1 VRAARF
7 VGPGRPLSVEEV
19 ADPAPG
25 ASEVVVRVE
34 ACGIC
39 ASDLHFVRG
48 EIPLPV
54 VPPLTLGHEP
64 AGVVQAV
71 GAEVPVW
78 KPGDRVAVA
87 AGKACM
93 RCRACAAG
101 LLEECRAPQVMGAH
115 YDGAFA
121 ELVAAPW
128 YSLAKLPDAVPFE
141 HGAIACDAVS
151 TPYAALVD
159 RGGLRPGERVGL
171 WGIGGLGTH
180 AVQIARLA
188 GASFIA
194 AVDPIPEAR
203 ERALRLGA
211 DVAFAPSEDVPNGI
225 RDATRG
231 RGLELAVD
239 LIGKQAVIRQAM
251 ASCTRR
257 GRIVVVGQSFE
268 PLDLGPL
275 AFVSFLGLSIL
286 GHLGYSKGHLEDVL
300 ALMASGRLDVSGS
313 ISDRLPLDRVQE
325 GIDRLASKEGA
336 PVRLL
341 VTPNAGQS

>member
-1 VRAARF
+1 MRAARF
-7 VGPGRPLSVEEV
+7 TGPLQPLSVEEIPDPTPGP
-19 ADPAPG
+19 AD
-25 ASEVVVRVE
+25 VVVRVE

-39 ASDLHFVRG
+39 ASDLHFLHG
-48 EIPLPV
+48 EIPLPAI
-54 VPPLTLGHEP
+54 PPLTLGHEP
-64 AGVVQAV
+64 SGVVESV
-71 GAEVPVW
+71 GPEVPVW
-78 KPGDRVAVA
+78 KAGDRVSIA

-93 RCRACAAG
+93 QCRACATG

-121 ELVAAPW
+121 ELVLTPW
-128 YSLAKLPDAVPFE
+128 YSLAKLPDEVPFE

-151 TPYAALVD
+151 TPYAALLD
-159 RGGLRPGERVGL
+159 RGALRPGERVGL

-180 AVQIARLA
+180 AVQVARLA

-194 AVDPIPEAR
+194 AIDPIPEAR

-211 DVAFAPSEDVPNGI
+211 DVALDPSEDVPNAI

-231 RGLELAVD
+231 RGLDLALD
-239 LIGKQAVIRQAM
+239 LIGKQAVVRQAM
-251 ASCTRR
+251 QSCTRG

-275 AFVSFLGLSIL
+275 AFVSFLGLSVL
-286 GHLGYSKGHLEDVL
+286 GHLGYSKRHLEQVL
-300 ALMASGRLDVSGS
+300 TLMATGRLDVSGS
-313 ISDRLPLDRVQE
+313 ISDRLPLHRIQE
-325 GIDRLASKEGA
+325 GVDRLASKEGA

-341 VTPNAGQS
+341 VTPNA

>member
-1 VRAARF
+1 MRAARF
-7 VGPGRPLSVEEV
+7 TGPGQPLSIEDVPDPSPGP
-19 ADPAPG
+19 AD
-25 ASEVVVRVE
+25 VVVSVE

-39 ASDLHFVRG
+39 ASDLHFLHG

-54 VPPLTLGHEP
+54 VPPITLGHEP
-64 AGVVQAV
+64 SGVVEAV

-78 KPGDRVAVA
+78 QPGDRVSVA
-87 AGKACM
+87 AGKACL
-93 RCRACAAG
+93 RCRNCANG

-121 ELVAAPW
+121 ELVLTPW
-128 YSLAKLPDAVPFE
+128 YSLAKLPENVAFE

-151 TPYAALVD
+151 TPYAALLE

-211 DVAFAPSEDVPNGI
+211 DAAFDPAEDVPNAI

-231 RGLELAVD
+231 RGLDLALD
-239 LIGKQAVIRQAM
+239 LIGRQAVVRQAM
-251 ASCTRR
+251 ASCTRN

-268 PLDLGPL
+268 PLGLGPL
-275 AFVSFLGLSIL
+275 AFVSFLGLSVL
-286 GHLGYSKGHLEDVL
+286 GHLGYSKRHLEQVL
-300 ALMASGRLDVSGS
+300 NLMATGRLDVSAS
-313 ISDRLPLDRVQE
+313 ISDRLPLDRAQE
-325 GIDRLASKEGA
+325 GVDRLSSKEGA

-341 VTPNAGQS
+341 LTPNA

>member
-1 VRAARF
+1 MRAARF
-7 VGPGRPLSVEEV
+7 TGPGRPLSVEDV
-19 ADPAPG
+19 PSPAAGP
-25 ASEVVVRVE
+25 SDVVVRVE

-39 ASDLHFVRG
+39 ASDLHFLHG

-64 AGVVQAV
+64 SGVVEAV

-78 KPGDRVAVA
+78 TSGDRVSVA
-87 AGKACM
+87 AGKACL
-93 RCRACAAG
+93 RCRNCAAG

-121 ELVAAPW
+121 ELLVAPW
-128 YSLAKLPDAVPFE
+128 YSLAKLPDGVPFE

-151 TPYAALVD
+151 TPYAALLD
-159 RGGLRPGERVGL
+159 RGALRPGERVGL

-180 AVQIARLA
+180 AVQVARLA
-188 GASFIA
+188 GASFVA
-194 AVDPIPEAR
+194 AIDPIPEAR

-211 DVAFAPSEDVPNGI
+211 DAAYDPSEDVPAAI

-231 RGLELAVD
+231 RGLDLALD
-239 LIGKQAVIRQAM
+239 LIGRQAVVRQAM
-251 ASCTRR
+251 ASCTR
-257 GRIVVVGQSFE
+257 GARIVVVGQSFE

-275 AFVSFLGLSIL
+275 AFVSFLGLSVL
-286 GHLGYSKGHLEDVL
+286 GHLGYSKRHLEQVL
-300 ALMASGRLDVSGS
+300 TLMATGRLDVSGS
-313 ISDRLPLDRVQE
+313 ISDRLPLDRIQE
-325 GIDRLASKEGA
+325 GVDRLTSKEGA

-341 VTPNAGQS
+341 VTPNA

>member
-1 VRAARF
+1 MRAARF
-7 VGPGRPLSVEEV
+7 TGPGQPLSVEEV
-19 ADPAPG
+19 PDPTPG
-25 ASEVVVRVE
+25 PSDVVVRVE

-39 ASDLHFVRG
+39 ASDLHFLHG

-54 VPPLTLGHEP
+54 VPPITLGHEP
-64 AGVVQAV
+64 SGVVEAA

-78 KPGDRVAVA
+78 KAGDRVSIA

-93 RCRACAAG
+93 RCRSCATG

-115 YDGAFA
+115 YDGAYA
-121 ELVAAPW
+121 ELVLTPW

-151 TPYAALVD
+151 TPYAALLD
-159 RGGLRPGERVGL
+159 RGALRPGERVGL

-180 AVQIARLA
+180 AVQVARLA

-211 DVAFAPSEDVPNGI
+211 DVAYDPSEDVPNAI

-231 RGLELAVD
+231 RGLDLALD
-239 LIGKQAVIRQAM
+239 LIGRQAVVRQAM
-251 ASCTRR
+251 ASCTR
-257 GRIVVVGQSFE
+257 GARIVVVGQSFE

-275 AFVSFLGLSIL
+275 AFVSFLGLSLL
-286 GHLGYSKGHLEDVL
+286 GHLGYSKRHLEQVL
-300 ALMASGRLDVSGS
+300 NLMATGRLDVSGS
-313 ISDRLPLDRVQE
+313 ITDRLPLDRAQE
-325 GIDRLASKEGA
+325 GVDRLASKEGA

-341 VTPNAGQS
+341 ITPNA

>member
-7 VGPGRPLSVEEV
+7 AGPGLPLSVEEV
-19 ADPAPG
+19 PDPAPG
-25 ASEVVVRVE
+25 PSDVVVRVE

-39 ASDLHFVRG
+39 ASDLHFLHG

-54 VPPLTLGHEP
+54 LPPLTLGHEP
-64 AGVVQAV
+64 SGVVEAV
-71 GAEVPVW
+71 GAEVPAW
-78 KPGDRVAVA
+78 KPGDRVSVA

-93 RCRACAAG
+93 RCRNCAAG
-101 LLEECRAPQVMGAH
+101 LLEDCRAPQVMGAH

-121 ELVAAPW
+121 ELVMAPW
-128 YSLAKLPDAVPFE
+128 YALARLPDGVPFE

-151 TPYAALVD
+151 TPYAALLD
-159 RGGLRPGERVGL
+159 RGDLRPGERVGL

-188 GASFIA
+188 GAAFVV

-211 DVAFAPSEDVPNGI
+211 DAAFDPADDVPNAI
-225 RDATRG
+225 RDATHG
-231 RGLELAVD
+231 RGLDLALD
-239 LIGKQAVIRQAM
+239 LIGKQAVVRQAM
-251 ASCTRR
+251 ASCSRR

-275 AFVSFLGLSIL
+275 ALVSFLGLSIL
-286 GHLGYSKGHLEDVL
+286 GHLGYSKRHLEQVL
-300 ALMASGRLDVSGS
+300 ILMASGRLDVSGS
-313 ISDRLPLDRVQE
+313 ISGRLPLDRIQE
-325 GIDRLASKEGA
+325 GVDRLASKEGA

-341 VTPNAGQS
+341 VTPNTA

>member
-1 VRAARF
+1 MRAARF
-7 VGPGRPLSVEEV
+7 TGPGLPISVEEV
-19 ADPAPG
+19 PDPEPG
-25 ASEVVVRVE
+25 PSDVVVRVE

-39 ASDLHFVRG
+39 ASDLHFLHG

-64 AGVVQAV
+64 SGVVEAV
-71 GAEVPVW
+71 GPEVPVW
-78 KPGDRVAVA
+78 QPGDRVSVA
-87 AGKACM
+87 AGKACL
-93 RCRACAAG
+93 RCRNCAAG
-101 LLEECRAPQVMGAH
+101 LLEDCRAPQVMGAH

-121 ELVAAPW
+121 ELVVAPW
-128 YSLAKLPDAVPFE
+128 YALAKLPEEVPFE

-151 TPYAALVD
+151 TPYAALLD
-159 RGGLRPGERVGL
+159 RGALRPGERVGL

-188 GASFIA
+188 GASFVA
-194 AVDPIPEAR
+194 AIDPIPEAR

-211 DVAFAPSEDVPNGI
+211 DAAYDPSEDVPNAI

-231 RGLELAVD
+231 RGLDLALD

-251 ASCTRR
+251 ASCTRGAR
-257 GRIVVVGQSFE
+257 VVVVGQSFE

-286 GHLGYSKGHLEDVL
+286 GHLGYSKRHLEQVL
-300 ALMASGRLDVSGS
+300 TLMATGRLDVSGS

-325 GIDRLASKEGA
+325 GVDRLSSKEGA

-341 VTPNAGQS
+341 VTPNAG